1 MQFLVMQFSPTFCHS
16 IPLLSKYSPQRPVPK
31 HPQFIHSKGFWRWC
45 VTLITTRF
53 LDFVH
58 RPDFQKQ
65 ENTTFRK
72 LDLFPSSGG
81 APTLQKTKSLPCHK
95 RCQIKRR

>member
-1 MQFLVMQFSPTFCHS
+1 MLHFIPTVWKFRTIYITYIFGVYNFKFFITSLTLFLF
-16 IPLLSKYSPQRPVPK
+16 
-31 HPQFIHSKGFWRWC
+31 
-45 VTLITTRF
+45 ITTKL

-58 RPDFQKQ
+58 RPDFYKP

-81 APTLQKTKSLPCHK
+81 GGGAPTLQKNQKLDFPQASPNVD
-95 RCQIKRR
+95 